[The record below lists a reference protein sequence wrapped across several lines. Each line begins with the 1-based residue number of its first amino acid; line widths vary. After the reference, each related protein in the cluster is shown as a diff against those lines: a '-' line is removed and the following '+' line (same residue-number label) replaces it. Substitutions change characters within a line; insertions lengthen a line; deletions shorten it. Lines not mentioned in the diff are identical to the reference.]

1 MHIRTLHAPLI
12 VFAIICASLGEPSV
26 SHAIDERDHLEVE
39 YPRFDDLR
47 VSESSRA
54 IRLRSEP
61 VPWCSLPS
69 DPVAALNA
77 KIPEVAVSKLDT
89 LVTSI
94 VSSGEM
100 DADVYLRYIDWEG
113 GSQGEVHMKVP
124 AQGSREFRITFGG
137 SKNDPSENY
146 VATQIRVEYPA
157 DEVAESYAHL
167 VISQRLIRQDGV
179 GGSQGTAAGAVQCD
193 ESACFLM
200 KGPSSEIPDQ
210 VFPGPQIPG
219 EAGGPGGHGP
229 FDD

>member
-12 VFAIICASLGEPSV
+12 VFAVICASLGDPSV

-47 VSESSRA
+47 VSASSRA
-54 IRLRSEP
+54 VRLRSEP
-61 VPWCSLPS
+61 VLWCSLPS
-69 DPVAALNA
+69 DPVAALSA
-77 KIPEVAVSKLDT
+77 KIPEVPVSRLDS

-94 VSSGEM
+94 VNSGEM

-113 GSQGEVHMKVP
+113 RSQGEVHMKVP
-124 AQGSREFRITFGG
+124 SQGSREFRITFGG
-137 SKNDPSENY
+137 SKSDPSENY

-157 DEVAESYAHL
+157 DEVAESHAHL
-167 VISQRLIRQDGV
+167 VVSQRLIRQDGL
-179 GGSQGTAAGAVQCD
+179 GGSQGSDAGTVQCD
-193 ESACFLM
+193 ESACFLA
-200 KGPSSEIPDQ
+200 KDPSIETPDEA
-210 VFPGPQIPG
+210 FPDNQFPG